1 MSNITIIEAKRTIE
15 ITKAFAQKSAKYGSP
30 EYLEL
35 REARHD
41 FPNFKVVTKVSK
53 SNNGATK
60 GITFAYMKSY
70 IEKHDDE
77 DHSIMKVFEELRGKS
92 GDAES
97 AMAPSL
103 TYGEIKAWFFEQ
115 FPEIEDFHKERSAR
129 MDAIK
134 KARADKRE
142 AEKRESMK
150 RSA

>member
-1 MSNITIIEAKRTIE
+1 M
-15 ITKAFAQKSAKYGSP
+15 
-30 EYLEL
+30 
-35 REARHD
+35 
-41 FPNFKVVTKVSK
+41 TKVSK
-53 SNNGATK
+53 SNIGATK

-92 GDAES
+92 SDAES